1 MGRLFL
7 TGDTHGQFNRIEYF
21 CQDNDTT
28 QDDILCILGDAGINY
43 YLDQKDWLAKQKLSS
58 LPITLFCIH
67 GNHEERPY
75 NIPTY
80 KIKDW
85 SGGKVYYE
93 EEFPNIL
100 FAIDGQIYNINEKSI
115 LTIGGAYSVDKEY
128 RLLRGWNWFKDEQPS
143 KEIIKYVEKQITKQR
158 KFDIVLSHT
167 CPIETEPRHMFLP
180 FIDQSKVDKMT
191 ERFLQRVADWIE
203 FDAWYFGHFHG
214 RWDNGN
220 YHMLYE
226 DYVEVQ

>member
-7 TGDTHGQFNRIEYF
+7 TGDTHGSFNRIYNF
-21 CQDNDTT
+21 CERFEMSKE
-28 QDDILCILGDAGINY
+28 DILCILGDVGLNY
-43 YLDQKDWLAKQKLSS
+43 YLDQKDWLNKQKVSH

-75 NIPTY
+75 NIQTY
-80 KIKDW
+80 KIKNW
-85 SGGKVYYE
+85 NGGKVYYE

-100 FAIDGQIYNINEKSI
+100 FALDGEIYNINGKSI
-115 LTIGGAYSVDKEY
+115 LTIGGAYSVDKDY
-128 RLLRGWNWFKDEQPS
+128 RLLRGWSWFKDEQPS

-214 RWDNGN
+214 RWDNGK
-220 YHMLYE
+220 YHMLFE
-226 DYVEVQ
+226 DYVEVE